1 MKRVLIFGVGSTG
14 RRIYSEVKGT
24 VQVVGFLDND
34 KAKWGCDI
42 DGVPILG
49 NAGAH
54 GKAAF
59 DEVIVASLTGYDIM
73 QEQLVEAGVPAA
85 KINRTFVATQ
95 VNARLN
101 FLRDYAAMR
110 PQSAIPVA
118 EGGVFQ
124 GEFAKEINACFPDS
138 PIYLFDTF
146 EGFDSRDIKTERE
159 NGYSIEKEKHL
170 NITSEDLVLG
180 KLPHSDKAVIR
191 KGYFPDTAAGLEN
204 IQFQFVNL
212 DFDLYNPIL
221 EGLRFFYPR
230 TIGGG
235 VILVHDY
242 FNPGYKGVAQA
253 VAEYEREH
261 GRLVKIPI
269 GDHCSLCIIK
279 E

>member
-24 VQVVGFLDND
+24 VQVAGFLDND

-49 NAGAH
+49 DAEAH

-59 DEVIVASLTGYDIM
+59 DEVIVASITGYDIM
-73 QEQLVEAGVPAA
+73 QEQLVEAGV
-85 KINRTFVATQ
+85 
-95 VNARLN
+95 
-101 FLRDYAAMR
+101 
-110 PQSAIPVA
+110 PVA

-146 EGFDSRDIKTERE
+146 EGFDSRGIKTERE

-191 KGYFPDTAAGLEN
+191 KGYFPDTAAGLED

-221 EGLRFFYPR
+221 EGLSFFYPR
-230 TIGGG
+230 TIQWEGYYLYMT
-235 VILVHDY
+235 ISTQDTKES
-242 FNPGYKGVAQA
+242 PG
-253 VAEYEREH
+253 RC
-261 GRLVKIPI
+261 RL
-269 GDHCSLCIIK
+269 
-279 E
+279 